1 MEAEATGNVG
11 TGRLSRTPDRLSTPS
26 PRTRIS
32 PYPHMVRTPARRSP
46 SAEQPAG
53 VRQQLTLV
61 VQPIIKPT
69 IGQRDSSGVTLED
82 ITLRARI
89 KGRAVKTDDG
99 WLLRPVIIEDRA
111 KLMQFRFK
119 HHGVETTKSKEAW
132 DQWVRSTHRQTVHLL
147 VYEYGLTITKAQDLQ
162 EFKESCIQP
171 PQTDRL
177 DAAAEVTLLD
187 VISQLQ
193 EHWRETFQGAAVVW
207 RMWANHIARNMNSS
221 TWTDLI
227 TQASPDYV
235 APMLNAADS
244 RLKQHLASLD
254 RSAQLALDCAAA
266 SIADNAQTQSDVE
279 AIGKRLEDQKN
290 RLQSRKEIIEVFIR
304 EIPPSCPPR
313 HR

>member
-53 VRQQLTLV
+53 
-61 VQPIIKPT
+61 
-69 IGQRDSSGVTLED
+69 
-82 ITLRARI
+82 LRARI